1 MNGIILGL
9 FLAVSAQAQSL
20 DVGHEELQ
28 RTLLLEAITGDYDS
42 AILSYERLVRSRA
55 ATGEVRAQALY
66 RLGAARYAI
75 GDRDGAVEALLK
87 GIRTGE
93 CGPACHL
100 MLGQIK
106 LETES
111 VRTIPTRWTFTDGNP
126 GIFHP
131 WEFDQKGSIR
141 IQTAAESPNPALI
154 WETIVDVQSGDSLT
168 VGFRAPSPVP
178 SRISFKMQADGR
190 AGSVRVRVLDVNGQE
205 YQLDQPVFRITT
217 EEANLIV
224 VVLDK
229 LVPVSPG
236 DPEFVP
242 AEISA
247 LFIDDVSA
255 RNGTAP
261 GPNRLYLDDFSVD

>member
-1 MNGIILGL
+1 
-9 FLAVSAQAQSL
+9 
-20 DVGHEELQ
+20 
-28 RTLLLEAITGDYDS
+28 
-42 AILSYERLVRSRA
+42 
-55 ATGEVRAQALY
+55 
-66 RLGAARYAI
+66 
-75 GDRDGAVEALLK
+75 
-87 GIRTGE
+87 IRTGE

-247 LFIDDVSA
+247 LFIDVVSA